1 MLTLRRLLALA
12 ILPFAFF
19 TSCRAKTDA
28 DTLTIVI
35 EKRVASLDP
44 RVSSDS
50 AAERIRQLI
59 FNSLTRKNERFE
71 AIPDLAEAI
80 SVSEDRRVHTFRLK
94 DAVKFHDGRQLSS
107 TDVKYTFDTMMEKG
121 FQSQKKAEIAQILSS
136 IETPDARTVVFNCT
150 LPCPGLPNVIV
161 PIGII
166 PKDSSAQQAIR
177 PVGTGPF
184 SFEYYID
191 DQEVG
196 LSAFPNYFE
205 GKPSIGKV
213 RIKISPDSSTRESEL
228 RKGSVDVAINADLDP
243 ISIESLQQAPGV
255 KVDMRDGTN
264 LTHLGVNLLDPLLK
278 DRRIRQAIAC
288 GIDRDAIMR
297 DILRGQA
304 KLAHSILPTG
314 QWAYEPGVSNYP
326 YDPSRASKLL
336 DEAGRKQSGA
346 GPRLRL
352 SLKTSTLGVSRKIG
366 ESIQEQL
373 RRINVEIDLQPLE
386 RQKLTQDMVEGNF
399 QLYLNTM
406 VGGNQSTDI
415 FRFAYSSKS
424 IPPNG
429 QNRSR
434 YSNPALERLLDEATL
449 AAPDRQRAIYSEVQK
464 TLAEDLPQ
472 IYLWYP
478 ATVVIRRDR
487 VSAIDLDP
495 SGDWRALRTVR
506 LQP

>member
-50 AAERIRQLI
+50 AAERIRQLV

-71 AIPDLAEAI
+71 AIPDLAETI

-264 LTHLGVNLLDPLLK
+264 LTHLGVNLLDPLL
-278 DRRIRQAIAC
+278 R
-288 GIDRDAIMR
+288 
-297 DILRGQA
+297 
-304 KLAHSILPTG
+304 
-314 QWAYEPGVSNYP
+314 
-326 YDPSRASKLL
+326 
-336 DEAGRKQSGA
+336 
-346 GPRLRL
+346 
-352 SLKTSTLGVSRKIG
+352 
-366 ESIQEQL
+366 
-373 RRINVEIDLQPLE
+373 
-386 RQKLTQDMVEGNF
+386 
-399 QLYLNTM
+399 
-406 VGGNQSTDI
+406 
-415 FRFAYSSKS
+415 
-424 IPPNG
+424 
-429 QNRSR
+429 
-434 YSNPALERLLDEATL
+434 
-449 AAPDRQRAIYSEVQK
+449 
-464 TLAEDLPQ
+464 
-472 IYLWYP
+472 
-478 ATVVIRRDR
+478 
-487 VSAIDLDP
+487 
-495 SGDWRALRTVR
+495 
-506 LQP
+506 